1 MMRAPLREIPWRKAL
16 ADIGLL
22 VTAALTCSLLTTEL
36 RP

>member
-1 MMRAPLREIPWRKAL
+1 MRATLREIPWRKVL

-22 VTAALTCSLLTTEL
+22 VIAALTCSLLSTEL